1 MKINAVKSK
10 VMVLSGEERLEYEVY
25 VDWIRLEHA
34 SKFKHLG
41 YVLDKSGIDKAEC
54 IRKAGEG

>member
-1 MKINAVKSK
+1 
-10 VMVLSGEERLEYEVY
+10 MVLSGEERLEYEVY